1 MKTIIRVSLMI
12 AFILSMNTI
21 GYSQKMNEIFSRGTA
36 ENPDWIEIYNGT
48 SSVVDITG
56 FKIYDSGGQSGTKPK
71 KEFPSGSTIPAYGYL
86 VIVTDDTSASGFGI
100 SNSGE
105 WVWLENVSGT
115 VIDSVNIP
123 ALAAGQSYAC
133 APDGGPMKVVTTIT
147 RGVSNIVLSE
157 VLLPQYIQGMN
168 GTNNGRIP
176 YVFRVT
182 INNLLANTTYK
193 YINQVITS
201 ADGPTTSG
209 AGNVIFVK
217 DVVDSPFV
225 RTTGPSFTEPGPYGL
240 LTTDANGSYTGWFI
254 TEPTSNARFTP
265 GNTVYMRIRMNDGAS
280 GTTAVNWAT
289 TSSPIKVLNYG
300 VTADTTLCTGIYGRS
315 GADPKDFVFL
325 YDNIDGTGRPLSSA
339 TVETDGVNLAAVTS
353 IVQFYRDSV
362 DTFVGGWGTIIPNL
376 LANGVRRIE
385 RRLFSDASIFPI
397 IGIDE
402 DGIWPSGAN
411 TVNPLGGTTAIRID
425 FSDASIPVE
434 LLGFSA
440 SKSGNSVVL
449 NWATATETNNS
460 GFEIQKN
467 SGTGFMKIGFV
478 AGNGTTTDKK
488 SYSFVDQN
496 TVNGT
501 FFYRL
506 KQIDLNGTYS
516 YSNIVEITNGIPANF
531 NLTQNYPNPFNP
543 STTIN
548 YSLPYESNVKIIVY
562 NLIGEVVKE
571 LANSTQQAGEY
582 TIRFNANGFSSGI
595 YFYSIN
601 ASSIDGKHNY
611 QSVRKMTLLK

>member
-71 KEFPSGSTIPAYGYL
+71 KEFPAGSTIPAYGYL

-201 ADGPTTSG
+201 ADGSTTSG

-240 LTTDANGSYTGWFI
+240 LTTDANGSFTGWFI

-300 VTADTTLCTGIYGRS
+300 ATADTTLCTGIYGRS

-339 TVETDGVNLAAVTS
+339 TIETDGVNLAAVTS

-362 DTFVGGWGTIIPNL
+362 DTFVGGWGTIIPNQ

-425 FSDASIPVE
+425 FADASIPVE

-440 SKSGNSVVL
+440 NKSGNSVVL

-467 SGTGFMKIGFV
+467 YGNGFVKIGFV
-478 AGNGTTTDKK
+478 AGNGTTTEKK

-501 FFYRL
+501 FSYRL
-506 KQIDLNGTYS
+506 KQVDLNGTYT
-516 YSNIVEITNGIPANF
+516 YSNIVEVTNGIPANF

-548 YSLPYESNVKIIVY
+548 YSLPYESSVKIIVY

-582 TIRFNANGFSSGI
+582 TIRFNADGFSSGV